1 MKRYLSLIIKLYC
14 TLLLLFV
21 VEKPLFM
28 ALNAGYGE
36 SVGAG
41 DVAAV
46 MWHGLRLDMVA
57 ACYLMAVT
65 LLLLVVSVFLKRI
78 SLRKLMAP
86 WYMIVSI
93 VMTMAFVSDA
103 ILYRSWGAKLDAFD
117 ISYAANPNDVFANFS
132 FGIILLGVTVIALL
146 VAGHYLLLR
155 WLTPKDR
162 PQVDKKWTAVAA
174 GVLLM
179 GVNVLGMRGGLDEST
194 ANPSYAYF
202 SNQQYLNHAAL
213 NPLFNIIHSLGKH
226 EDLSREFEIYDEET
240 LGRITKGMYEPHQD
254 MADTLLA
261 KHRPNVLLIIWEG
274 GGDLMTGDPA
284 VAPCFNRL
292 KEDGVFFSNCYANNF
307 RTDRG
312 LVSILSGWPGL
323 PSTSLMKM
331 GGKCSNLPGLARS
344 LKREGYHTAFLYGGD
359 IDFTNMRGYLYDTGF
374 DEVVGIDNRDPNIPY
389 DPMTDKWGIHDQYVL
404 NTKYCSFPDEPWMTT
419 LLTLSSH
426 EPWKVP
432 YHRLE
437 RERDNAFAYT
447 DSCIGAFVADLKQ
460 SEVWDNLLVIILPDH
475 GVARNGESLSDPK
488 VAKIPILW
496 TGGAVNGP
504 KTIATLMNQSDLA
517 ATLLA
522 QMGIGAE
529 DFVFSRNV
537 TSRNYVP
544 THAVH
549 AFKNGMNLIDD
560 SGCTKF
566 DCIDGQV
573 MPSSKLHRDD
583 AQTLAGA
590 LLQMIYQSSDKV
602 MKGSH

>member
-36 SVGAG
+36 GVGAG

-65 LLLLVVSVFLKRI
+65 LLMLVASVFLKRI

-117 ISYAANPNDVFANFS
+117 ITYAANPNDVFANFS

-323 PSTSLMKM
+323 PTTSLMKM

-374 DEVVGIDNRDPNIPY
+374 DEVVGIDNHDPNIPY

-419 LLTLSSH
+419 ILTLSSH

-496 TGGAVNGP
+496 TGGAVKGP

-537 TSRNYVP
+537 TSHNYVP

-573 MPSSKLHRDD
+573 MPSSKMHRDD